1 MSTVK
6 QQVALRLTRDW
17 GESARYPQHVGIH
30 MASRMAD
37 ALDEAGFLRT
47 PPSLADLG
55 MFTVD
60 PQQVIEVLKRIQ
72 HDACAYGTT
81 DGDGRTC
88 DCKFGG
94 NYLEKGN
101 SWTEQT
107 GCPELRQAIRTL
119 EWLSR

>member
-1 MSTVK
+1 MDAK
-6 QQVALRLTRDW
+6 EKAAAIIQ
-17 GESARYPQHVGIH
+17 ARTSWPQAEGI
-30 MASRMAD
+30 AEDLER
-37 ALDEAGFLRT
+37 AGLLKA
-47 PPSLADLG
+47 PPTIADLG

-60 PQQVIEVLKRIQ
+60 LQQVIDLLKRTQ
-72 HDACAYGTT
+72 HDACAYRTT
-81 DGDGRTC
+81 DGDGQIC

-119 EWLSR
+119 EWLNR